1 MNNKMVI
8 TDEENVTG
16 EYLVFCTFDSGLTGK
31 SYVVYTNELK
41 DKDNMMLLLSGSYK
55 KVARNHLRV
64 DKRLTHEEKVML
76 EKMVQIIIDQSK
88 AKEMDDEDS
97 ID

>member
-41 DKDNMMLLLSGSYK
+41 DKDNMMLL
-55 KVARNHLRV
+55 
-64 DKRLTHEEKVML
+64 
-76 EKMVQIIIDQSK
+76 
-88 AKEMDDEDS
+88 
-97 ID
+97 